1 MLKALAHPLR
11 LRLYEL
17 LTARGP
23 ATASQ
28 LAEHVDEVA
37 GLVSYHLH
45 QLGRHGFVEE
55 APELGK
61 DGRERWWRVVP
72 GGFSWSS
79 ADFLGDPGSRAVA
92 ESAERL
98 LLSRQLDRL
107 QQYSAGKDA
116 WGPDWVDAAVGTD
129 ALFELTPDELRQ
141 LVCRA
146 AGRDLALVAP
156 DRRRGRPGPGRR
168 LLLPARVPVRPV
180 SVDQR
185 VAPGAGSGGRLLAAV
200 PRLPGRAHVCPWSA
214 TPSG

>member
-1 MLKALAHPLR
+1 MPTPANRTRPVTDPAVLKALAHPLR

-79 ADFLGDPGSRAVA
+79 ADFLGDPGTRAVA

-107 QQYSAGKDA
+107 QQYSDGKDA
-116 WGPDWVDAAVGTD
+116 WGADWVDAAVGSD
-129 ALFELTPDELRQ
+129 ALFQLTPDELRQ
-141 LVCRA
+141 LNAELQAVISRWSRRTIAEDGQERA
-146 AGRDLALVAP
+146 DVFCFLHAFP
-156 DRRRGRPGPGRR
+156 Y
-168 LLLPARVPVRPV
+168 VP
-180 SVDQR
+180 
-185 VAPGAGSGGRLLAAV
+185 
-200 PRLPGRAHVCPWSA
+200 
-214 TPSG
+214 

>member
-1 MLKALAHPLR
+1 MTDPTSRTRTVTDPAVLKALAHPLR

-45 QLGRHGFVEE
+45 QLGRHGFVQE

-72 GGFSWSS
+72 GGFNWSS
-79 ADFLGDPGSRAVA
+79 ADFLGDPGRRAVA

-116 WGPDWVDAAVGTD
+116 WGPDWVDAALASD
-129 ALFELTPDELRQ
+129 ALFQLTPDELRQ
-141 LVCRA
+141 LSVELQALFSRWSRRTVPEDGQDRA
-146 AGRDLALVAP
+146 DVFCFLHAFP
-156 DRRRGRPGPGRR
+156 Y
-168 LLLPARVPVRPV
+168 VP
-180 SVDQR
+180 
-185 VAPGAGSGGRLLAAV
+185 
-200 PRLPGRAHVCPWSA
+200 
-214 TPSG
+214 